1 MRSSEYEVLPLCIE
15 KGISV
20 LAYSPLQQ
28 GLLSG
33 KYLNRGMK
41 LMPSDNYDD
50 QKPNYIAVR
59 VILFIVVRRQL
70 LLADDVPRM

>member
-33 KYLNRGMK
+33 KYLNRGINYF
-41 LMPSDNYDD
+41 DNSETSISYCSMSRPFFSSEETTFNWEMIYN
-50 QKPNYIAVR
+50 KFEY
-59 VILFIVVRRQL
+59 
-70 LLADDVPRM
+70 

>member
-1 MRSSEYEVLPLCIE
+1 MRSSEYDILPLCIE

-33 KYLNRGMK
+33 KYLNRGMDCFDNSE
-41 LMPSDNYDD
+41 PSILYCSTSCPFDNREETTFDWEMLCNKFEY
-50 QKPNYIAVR
+50 
-59 VILFIVVRRQL
+59 
-70 LLADDVPRM
+70 

>member
-33 KYLNRGMK
+33 KYLNRGK
-41 LMPSDNYDD
+41 VCIILTTANPQYC
-50 QKPNYIAVR
+50 IVVR
-59 VILFIVVRRQL
+59 VVLSIVVRRQL
-70 LLADDVPRM
+70 LTGI

>member
-1 MRSSEYEVLPLCIE
+1 MRSTENEVLPLCIE

-41 LMPSDNYDD
+41 CFDNSKPSISYCSTSCPFSSREETTFDWEMICNKFEY
-50 QKPNYIAVR
+50 
-59 VILFIVVRRQL
+59 
-70 LLADDVPRM
+70 